1 MIPFITAKNT
11 LENITE
17 NIKRNANVY
26 VTNIQLRAVNHNSG
40 VHTLKNNKYS
50 VIINISRLY
59 DHIDRNNNVDDKDF
73 VDTIISC
80 YHEERHL
87 QQAFFYQ
94 QDSCT
99 PEIRNMAHTDILR
112 AAIPEYY
119 RLDTGYY
126 TNINEI
132 DAELYGIRKTR
143 AFLQTYFPEINSEK
157 VMTELIQSYPHWYAN
172 NNITSVNEAIY
183 NLEKAKEQ
191 AYNKPVLLPI
201 RYTKNQKYSPNL
213 QAFISNESR
222 RQAYIQAYDNHDGKT
237 ANQLILNFIKE
248 ELPWRFRAYPCL
260 QDEWT
265 DAVRTAKPT
274 LIDKLTGHQRESI
287 TQEEFDH
294 RMQQLQAVF
303 PDLSDNTPENPNDFS
318 L

>member
-17 NIKRNANVY
+17 DIKRNANVY

-99 PEIRNMAHTDILR
+99 HEVRNMAHTDILR
-112 AAIPEYY
+112 ATIPEYY
-119 RLDTGYY
+119 HLDTGYY

-157 VMTELIQSYPHWYAN
+157 IMTELIQSYPHWYAD

-201 RYTKNQKYSPNL
+201 RYTKNQKHSPNL
-213 QAFISNESR
+213 QAFISDESR
-222 RQAYIQAYDNHDGKT
+222 RQAYIQAYDNHDGQT
-237 ANQLILNFIKE
+237 ANQLILDFIKKK
-248 ELPWRFRAYPCL
+248 LP
-260 QDEWT
+260 
-265 DAVRTAKPT
+265 
-274 LIDKLTGHQRESI
+274 
-287 TQEEFDH
+287 
-294 RMQQLQAVF
+294 
-303 PDLSDNTPENPNDFS
+303 
-318 L
+318 

>member
-1 MIPFITAKNT
+1 MISLTNALQSLK
-11 LENITE
+11 NITKDMAQ
-17 NIKRNANVY
+17 NSQVKVN
-26 VTNIQLRAVNHNSG
+26 TIQLQTSKQNSG

-112 AAIPEYY
+112 ATIPEYY
-119 RLDTGYY
+119 HHDTGYY

-157 VMTELIQSYPHWYAN
+157 VMTELIQSYPHWYAD

-213 QAFISNESR
+213 QAFISDESR

-237 ANQLILNFIKE
+237 ANQIILNFIKE
-248 ELPWRFRAYPCL
+248 ELPWRFRVYPCL

-274 LIDKLTGHQRESI
+274 VIDKLTGHQRENI
-287 TQEEFDH
+287 TQEKFDH
-294 RMQQLQAVF
+294 RMQQLQATF